1 MFNVIQGFYLWPR
14 DDCKVV
20 DVLGVDLAP
29 LNHIR
34 MSQKVYI
41 QCVQEEGLPELL
53 KISSE
58 SANAEAHITEA
69 IKGIR
74 SVIAHAKARAVL
86 ATPKFFVVPPT
97 ASAMRT
103 IVGPREVITVPAV
116 IDGVETTRN
125 FKCIGTELLG
135 EELSEKEQEMWI
147 KNTLNLNAYSENL
160 QVLLSSKLV
169 ELAPLKCEMRMRLNF
184 GQVIF
189 WKFPPE
195 FSTSQTSFDQFTD
208 MLEHPWARVEI
219 EKT

>member
-41 QCVQEEGLPELL
+41 QC
-53 KISSE
+53 
-58 SANAEAHITEA
+58 
-69 IKGIR
+69 IR

-103 IVGPREVITVPAV
+103 IVGPRDVITVPAV

-147 KNTLNLNAYSENL
+147 KNTLKYNAYGENL
-160 QVLLSSKLV
+160 QDLLSSKLV

-219 EKT
+219 VKT

>member
-1 MFNVIQGFYLWPR
+1 MFDLIQGFYLWPR
-14 DDCKVV
+14 NDCKVM
-20 DVLGVDLAP
+20 DVFGIDLAP

-34 MSQKVYI
+34 MSHKVYI
-41 QCVQEEGLPELL
+41 QCVREEGIAELL

-58 SANAEAHITEA
+58 STNAEAHITEA

-103 IVGPREVITVPAV
+103 IVGPREVITVPHI

-125 FKCIGTELLG
+125 FKCIGTQLLG
-135 EELSEKEQEMWI
+135 DELSEKEQKTWI
-147 KNTLNLNAYSENL
+147 KNTLNLNAYSEEF
-160 QVLLSSKLV
+160 QDLLSSKLV

-184 GQVIF
+184 GHVIF
-189 WKFPPE
+189 WKFPSE
-195 FSTSQTSFDQFTD
+195 FSTSQKSFDQFTE

>member
-1 MFNVIQGFYLWPR
+1 M
-14 DDCKVV
+14 
-20 DVLGVDLAP
+20 DVLGIDLAP

-41 QCVQEEGLPELL
+41 QCVQEEGLAELL

-58 SANAEAHITEA
+58 STNAEAHITEA

-103 IVGPREVITVPAV
+103 LVGPREVITVSDI
-116 IDGVETTRN
+116 IDGVEKTRN
-125 FKCIGTELLG
+125 FKCIGTQLLG
-135 EELSEKEQEMWI
+135 DELSEKEQKIWI
-147 KNTLNLNAYSENL
+147 KNNLNLNAYSEDF
-160 QVLLSSKLV
+160 QDLLSSKLV

-184 GQVIF
+184 GNVIF
-189 WKFPPE
+189 WKFPSE
-195 FSTSQTSFDQFTD
+195 FPTSQMSFDQFKE